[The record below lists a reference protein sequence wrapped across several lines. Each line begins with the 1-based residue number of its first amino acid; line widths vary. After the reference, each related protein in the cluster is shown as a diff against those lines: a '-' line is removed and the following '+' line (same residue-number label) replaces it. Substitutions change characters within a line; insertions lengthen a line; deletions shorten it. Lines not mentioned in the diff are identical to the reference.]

1 LADPSRAMR
10 YVSRGLLENFGKS
23 GLDLLNIIN
32 KDNDREHLL
41 LNSNVL
47 KKYHNNAKQAKVNLS
62 EIKEISTGT

>member
-1 LADPSRAMR
+1 MR

-32 KDNDREHLL
+32 KDINMDNDREHLL

-47 KKYHNNAKQAKVNLS
+47 KKYHNNAEQAKVNLS